1 LDIVIKFRKSDRH
14 RVKVHNRDND
24 KDGGDGF
31 RLGNGG
37 KTYGIGGGLNQLG
50 VNQID
55 F

>member
-1 LDIVIKFRKSDRH
+1 
-14 RVKVHNRDND
+14 
-24 KDGGDGF
+24 
-31 RLGNGG
+31 LGNGG